1 MVYGIRYAW
10 IWIHQMSLHSMVGL
24 IYLYASYRKNNV
36 VELNS
41 TIMASTF
48 GNHSYYCFSF
58 PKLLQKGAWPSSF
71 MVVST
76 PLIELKL
83 PES

>member
-1 MVYGIRYAW
+1 
-10 IWIHQMSLHSMVGL
+10 
-24 IYLYASYRKNNV
+24 
-36 VELNS
+36 
-41 TIMASTF
+41 MASTF

-58 PKLLQKGAWPSSF
+58 PKLLQKEAWPSSF

-83 PES
+83 PESLTLLSFFGGGGGREGGYLMFKLVLCNTQISKT

>member
-1 MVYGIRYAW
+1 
-10 IWIHQMSLHSMVGL
+10 
-24 IYLYASYRKNNV
+24 
-36 VELNS
+36 
-41 TIMASTF
+41 MASTF